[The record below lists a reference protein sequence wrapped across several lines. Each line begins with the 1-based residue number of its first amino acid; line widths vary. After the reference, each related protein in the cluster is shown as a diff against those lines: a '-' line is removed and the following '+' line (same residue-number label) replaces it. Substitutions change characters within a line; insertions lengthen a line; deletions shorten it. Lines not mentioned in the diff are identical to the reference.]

1 MMNGKIAPPGY
12 VLPSRPRWQGGW
24 NLRSLF
30 GAVLAFT
37 LVAGAATEWL
47 AIELHNPVE
56 IGEPIFRFGN
66 TPIYQPFAALILWKH
81 FAGSRLIGSGVRKDL
96 WIAFGTTI
104 VGGLFFAYLT
114 YWFLSLI
121 RDRKSTDSLMN
132 LHGSAT
138 WATREDIEKLGLLD
152 ATDGVYI
159 GGWRDPKTEKIYY
172 LLHSGAEPVLL
183 FAPSRSGK
191 GVSAIIPTLCQWRQS
206 VFVYD
211 LKGENWEKSAGF
223 RHAIGQRVL
232 KFAPTL
238 PTESCC
244 YNPLSEIRWE
254 TDYEVA
260 DAQTIANAV
269 VRHGD
274 DDNLYKH
281 FEDAA
286 ADLVSAGIIH
296 LGYVYRN
303 LVPPREPTL
312 PDVLAHY
319 STPGMDFTDL
329 LVEMQKTVH
338 MPGGKSEPRLLW
350 LDQNGKPIFTH
361 PYVSKAVQRQ
371 LNRADREASSIQSSI
386 VTPMTLYDD
395 PIVQKTVS
403 RSDFHVRDLVY
414 GKTPMSLYFKIPQPD
429 RDRLRPLV
437 RLMLQLIFNRLM
449 EQLDPNRHHLLLMLD
464 EFPELRKIP
473 NLASTMSL
481 MAGYKIKPYLIAQTL
496 TQIVEEYGPNESIT
510 DNCYIKAAF
519 QTDNLQTCKNLSE
532 LSGNMTVEKE
542 TVNYSGQRTDF
553 YLKHIFRSVEQI
565 QRPLITVDE
574 IRRIK
579 PPTKAT
585 NDPNSR
591 IVAPGD
597 MLIFINGV
605 APIYGVQSLYFLN
618 KTLLARTKLKPPD
631 FPTAAQPSPVK
642 LAVPSHLT
650 LDIAAIAHAAVRDQ
664 AIEEQI
670 RGNT

>member
-1 MMNGKIAPPGY
+1 
-12 VLPSRPRWQGGW
+12 
-24 NLRSLF
+24 
-30 GAVLAFT
+30 
-37 LVAGAATEWL
+37 
-47 AIELHNPVE
+47 
-56 IGEPIFRFGN
+56 
-66 TPIYQPFAALILWKH
+66 
-81 FAGSRLIGSGVRKDL
+81 
-96 WIAFGTTI
+96 
-104 VGGLFFAYLT
+104 
-114 YWFLSLI
+114 
-121 RDRKSTDSLMN
+121 MN

-159 GGWRDPKTEKIYY
+159 GGWRDSRTEEIHY

-211 LKGENWEKSAGF
+211 LKGENWDRSAGF
-223 RHAIGQRVL
+223 RYAIGQRVL

-238 PTESCC
+238 PIESCC

-260 DAQTIANAV
+260 DAQSIANAV
-269 VRHGD
+269 IRHGD
-274 DDNLYKH
+274 DDSLYKH

-286 ADLVSAGIIH
+286 VDLVSAGIIH

-303 LVPPREPTL
+303 LSPAREPTL

-319 STPGMDFTDL
+319 STPGMDFTDV

-338 MPGGKSEPRLLW
+338 MPGGKSEPRLRW
-350 LDQNGKPIFTH
+350 FDQNGKPTFTH

-371 LNRADREASSIQSSI
+371 LNRADREASSVQSSI

-403 RSDFHVRDLVY
+403 RSDFRVRDLVY
-414 GKTPMSLYFKIPQPD
+414 GKTPMSLYFKVPQPD

-437 RLMLQLIFNRLM
+437 RLILQLIVNRLM

-464 EFPELRKIP
+464 EFPELKKIP
-473 NLASTMSL
+473 NLASAMSL

-496 TQIVEEYGPNESIT
+496 TQIIEEYGPNESIT

-579 PPTKAT
+579 PPTKAS
-585 NDPNSR
+585 NDPDSK
-591 IVAPGD
+591 IIAPGD

-605 APIYGVQSLYFLN
+605 PPIYGVQSLYFTN
-618 KTLLARTKLKPPD
+618 ETLLARTKLKPPE
-631 FPTAAQPSPVK
+631 FSTAAQKAPDQSAK
-642 LAVPSHLT
+642 REFA
-650 LDIAAIAHAAVRDQ
+650 DGEFAAIVSGALDEMR
-664 AIEEQI
+664 IEEKVH
-670 RGNT
+670 GDS

>member
-1 MMNGKIAPPGY
+1 M
-12 VLPSRPRWQGGW
+12 
-24 NLRSLF
+24 
-30 GAVLAFT
+30 
-37 LVAGAATEWL
+37 
-47 AIELHNPVE
+47 
-56 IGEPIFRFGN
+56 
-66 TPIYQPFAALILWKH
+66 LWKH
-81 FAGSRLIGSGVRKDL
+81 FAGSRLISSGVRKDL
-96 WIAFGTTI
+96 WIAFGVTI
-104 VGGLFFAYLT
+104 VGGLFLAYFT

-138 WATREDIEKLGLLD
+138 WATRENVEKLGLLD

-159 GGWRDPKTEKIYY
+159 GGWRDPKTEEIHY

-238 PTESCC
+238 PLESCC

-269 VRHGD
+269 IRHGD

-286 ADLVSAGIIH
+286 VDLVSAGIIH

-303 LVPPREPTL
+303 LVLPREPTL

-319 STPGMDFTDL
+319 STPGMDFTDV

-338 MPGGKSEPRLLW
+338 MPGGKSEPRLRW
-350 LDQNGKPIFTH
+350 FDHNGKPTFTH

-403 RSDFHVRDLVY
+403 RSDFRVRDLVY
-414 GKTPMSLYFKIPQPD
+414 GKAPMSLYFKVPQPD

-449 EQLDPNRHHLLLMLD
+449 EQLDPDRHHLLLMLD

-473 NLASTMSL
+473 NLASAMSL

-585 NDPNSR
+585 NDPSSK
-591 IVAPGD
+591 IIAPGD

-605 APIYGVQSLYFLN
+605 APIYGVQSLYFMN
-618 KTLLARTKLKPPD
+618 EALLARTKLRPPE
-631 FPTAAQPSPVK
+631 FPTAASQTKDNPAPTQPE
-642 LAVPSHLT
+642 
-650 LDIAAIAHAAVRDQ
+650 DNEFAAIVRGALDEIR
-664 AIEEQI
+664 IEEQI
-670 RGNT
+670 NGNS

>member
-618 KTLLARTKLKPPD
+618 DTLLARTKLKPPD
-631 FPTAAQPSPVK
+631 FPTASAPLPAKLSAPPTPS
-642 LAVPSHLT
+642 
-650 LDIAAIAHAAVRDQ
+650 LDIAAIAHAAVADQ
-664 AIEEQI
+664 AIEERI
-670 RGNT
+670 RGNS

>member
-12 VLPSRPRWQGGW
+12 VLPNRPRWQGGL
-24 NLRSLF
+24 NLRSVF
-30 GAVLAFT
+30 GAAVAFT
-37 LVAGAATEWL
+37 TTASAATVWL
-47 AIELHNPVE
+47 AIQLNNPVE
-56 IGEPIFRFGN
+56 MGNPILWVRGTAIF
-66 TPIYQPFAALILWKH
+66 QPFAALVLWKH
-81 FAGSRLIGSGVRKDL
+81 YAGGRLISSGVRKDL
-96 WIAFGTTI
+96 WIALGVTI
-104 VGGLFFAYLT
+104 VGGLFLAYLT

-121 RDRKSTDSLMN
+121 RDNKSTDSLMN

-138 WATREDIEKLGLLD
+138 WATREDIEKIGLFD
-152 ATDGVYI
+152 ATDGVYV
-159 GGWRDPKTEKIYY
+159 GGWRDPDTQQIHY

-211 LKGENWEKSAGF
+211 LKGENWDHSAGF

-238 PTESCC
+238 PHESCC

-254 TDYEVA
+254 TDYEIA

-269 VRHGD
+269 IRHGD

-286 ADLVSAGIIH
+286 VDLVSAGIIH
-296 LGYVYRN
+296 LGYVFRN
-303 LVPPREPTL
+303 LDIPREPTL

-319 STPGMDFTDL
+319 SQPGMDFTDVL
-329 LVEMQKTVH
+329 IEMQKTVH
-338 MPGGKSEPRLLW
+338 MPGGKSAPRLQW
-350 LDQNGKPIFTH
+350 FDVNGKPTFTH

-403 RSDFHVRDLVY
+403 RSDFSVRDLVY
-414 GKTPMSLYFKIPQPD
+414 DKAPMSLYFKVPQPD

-449 EQLDPNRHHLLLMLD
+449 EQLDPDRHHLLLMLD

-473 NLASTMSL
+473 NLSAAMSL

-496 TQIVEEYGPNESIT
+496 TQIEEYGPNESIT

-553 YLKHIFRSVEQI
+553 YLKHIFRSVEQV

-579 PPTKAT
+579 PPTKAN
-585 NDPNSR
+585 NDPNSK
-591 IVAPGD
+591 ITAPGD

-618 KTLLARTKLKPPD
+618 DTLLARTKLNPPV
-631 FPTAAQPSPVK
+631 FPTAAVPLSAKPSVQST
-642 LAVPSHLT
+642 PS
-650 LDIAAIAHAAVRDQ
+650 LDIAAIAHAAVADQ
-664 AIEEQI
+664 AIEEKI
-670 RGNT
+670 RGNS